1 MPKADFEK
9 NIYTFSDENGNVN
22 IGDLAVY
29 YHVPSTLVNG
39 YGKELGLFE

>member
-22 IGDLAVY
+22 IGELAFHY
-29 YHVPSTLVNG
+29 GVPSTLVNG
-39 YGKELGLFE
+39 YGKELGLFK